1 MEGTVGNTA
10 EDTVRRILRYTRRI
24 AVVGLSPRR
33 HRASH
38 GVAAALKA
46 QGYEVIPVNPNAD
59 EVLGEP
65 AYDSLAEVPGDIDLV
80 DVFRREEH
88 LPDVTLEAAEVGAR
102 GVWYQLGLRSEEG
115 ARIANEAG
123 LDLVQDR
130 CIKVEVARLEHEMR
144 LPPPDGDRD
153 A

>member
-1 MEGTVGNTA
+1 MEDA
-10 EDTVRRILRYTRRI
+10 VRSILGYTRRI

-38 GVAAALKA
+38 GVAAALQA

-65 AYDSLAEVPGDIDLV
+65 AYDSLADVPGDIDLV
-80 DVFRREEH
+80 DVFRRAEH
-88 LPDVTLEAAEVGAR
+88 LPGVTREAAEVGAR

-115 ARIANEAG
+115 ARIADEAG

-130 CIKVEVARLEHEMR
+130 CLKVEVARLEHEMR
-144 LPPPDGDRD
+144 LPPPGGDGD

>member
-1 MEGTVGNTA
+1 MEEAIRT
-10 EDTVRRILRYTRRI
+10 ILGYTRRI
-24 AVVGLSPRR
+24 AVVGLSPKR

-46 QGYEVIPVNPNAD
+46 QGYEVIPVNPNAE
-59 EVLGEP
+59 EVLGET
-65 AYDSLAEVPGDIDLV
+65 AYDSLADVPGEIDLV

-88 LPDVTLEAAEVGAR
+88 LPDVTRQAAEVGAR

-115 ARIANEAG
+115 ARIAADAG

-130 CIKVEVARLEHEMR
+130 CLKVEVAKLEHGMS
-144 LPPPDGDRD
+144 LPPPRD
-153 A
+153 EDQE